1 MEKKRSKGVTIFAIL
16 LILDLSFNASGLK
29 LSEFKF
35 LYQPLSEQIIKF
47 IFVFDMFMISIA
59 IISSIGLFWLK
70 NIFKVIIIYWAF
82 YNLFSY
88 LVLLPLIVV
97 KNLPDYFVKVALGR
111 AAEIPE
117 VSSSLHNSYLWI
129 SFIAGAIFSIAL
141 SISVIYFFTH
151 PKVKEQFK

>member
-1 MEKKRSKGVTIFAIL
+1 METKRSKGVTIFAIL

-29 LSEFKF
+29 LSEFKS

-88 LVLLPLIVV
+88 LVLLPLIVM
-97 KNLPDYFVKVALGR
+97 KNLPDYFVKNVGASNDRCHRWLAYPIRPFAVRPKANDLVADRRPRQKYPADRLR
-111 AAEIPE
+111 
-117 VSSSLHNSYLWI
+117 
-129 SFIAGAIFSIAL
+129 
-141 SISVIYFFTH
+141 
-151 PKVKEQFK
+151 